1 MMPHDQFV
9 RAYENGS
16 LGCSTSI
23 LLILRLFLAGKI
35 REKKLSINLFFW
47 SAGFLTLIIACI
59 VGSILYVGAWVL
71 LGIVATFGVYVLV
84 FFLSIGD
91 VVLSAALTSEEF
103 YRLATEKRA
112 LWTYPDNEDNSPK
125 LPKITPERR
134 GRRTPR

>member
-16 LGCSTSI
+16 LGCSTST

-112 LWTYPDNEDNSPK
+112 LWTYPDNEANSPK

>member
-9 RAYENGS
+9 RGYENGS
-16 LGCSTSI
+16 LGCSTST

-47 SAGFLTLIIACI
+47 SAGFLTLLIACI
-59 VGSILYVGAWVL
+59 AGSILYVGAWVL
-71 LGIVATFGVYVLV
+71 LGIVVTLGVYVLV

-91 VVLSAALTSEEF
+91 VVLSAALASEEF

>member
-1 MMPHDQFV
+1 MMPHDEFV
-9 RAYENGS
+9 RTYENGS
-16 LGCSTSI
+16 LGCSTST

>member
-9 RAYENGS
+9 RGYENGS
-16 LGCSTSI
+16 LGCSTST

-71 LGIVATFGVYVLV
+71 LGIVATLGVYVLV

-91 VVLSAALTSEEF
+91 VVLSAALMSEEF

-112 LWTYPDNEDNSPK
+112 LWTYPDNEENSPK
-125 LPKITPERR
+125 IRKIAPERR
-134 GRRTPR
+134 DRRTPR